1 MNKNTIPST
10 LLLFSIMLCMM
21 WMGTSCAN
29 IIPPT
34 GGPRDSLPPVLV
46 TATPKDSALQ
56 FKTNK
61 ITLNFDEYLK
71 VDNPTENVVVWPNPK
86 VRPEITS
93 KMRVVTNREKDTL
106 EPNTSYTINFVW
118 ELKA

>member
-1 MNKNTIPST
+1 MNKNIITAT
-10 LLLFSIMLCMM
+10 LLLFCTMLCMV

-46 TATPKDSALQ
+46 TATPKDSTLQ

-61 ITLNFDEYLK
+61 ITLSFDEYVQ
-71 VDNPTENVVVWPNPK
+71 VDNPTENLVIWPNPK
-86 VRPEITS
+86 VQPVISS
-93 KMRVVTNREKDTL
+93 KLRTVTIMLKDTL
-106 EPNTSYTINFVW
+106 EPN
-118 ELKA
+118 